1 MNHLITIRKIPDSIA
16 DLTRGTDEY
25 NEAVTA
31 LELTDNEIFRLLQR
45 WPQAANVGGNFA
57 FNSILPDAIEPFLV
71 SSLVD
76 EEGKMLEGKLLIAGI
91 GKVMTAS
98 DRSKSI
104 HCTMSQFIFFTESD
118 EWRIYAKLIDDKSL
132 LEEAFERVFG
142 VGLDLRKSLVKLQ
155 DESSEAIRTALK

>member
-1 MNHLITIRKIPDSIA
+1 M
-16 DLTRGTDEY
+16 
-25 NEAVTA
+25 
-31 LELTDNEIFRLLQR
+31 
-45 WPQAANVGGNFA
+45 GGNFA

-76 EEGKMLEGKLLIAGI
+76 EEGNMLEGKLLIAGI

-118 EWRIYAKLIDDKSL
+118 EWRIYAKLIDDKIL
-132 LEEAFERVFG
+132 LEEAFERVFS
-142 VGLDLRKSLVKLQ
+142 VGLDLRNSLENLQ